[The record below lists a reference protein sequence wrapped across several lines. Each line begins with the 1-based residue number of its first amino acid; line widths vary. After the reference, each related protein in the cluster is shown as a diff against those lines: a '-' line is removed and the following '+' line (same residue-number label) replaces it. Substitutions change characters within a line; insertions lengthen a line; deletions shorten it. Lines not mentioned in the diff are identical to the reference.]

1 MMMMMIIFIGLLKDT
16 RLGICGGTYEP
27 QKLPQWL
34 VGIFHNLATICALI
48 WPTKESN
55 FLWNNK
61 GENMPQGFLGQG
73 FLTQLLATNIAAHH
87 FYLFA
92 FATSW
97 KPLKG
102 ILWGIFIYFLRFFFF
117 GWPSHN
123 AKTELCLPTKLK
135 CEISKV
141 ELFLADMIN
150 CWPGALGERGLKDH
164 STFYL
169 CQFVSPD
176 FGLMPPAWL
185 WPIKWKQ
192 IKWNFVFFWVD
203 YTWNHKP
210 SFILVN
216 YNWVIYINW
225 LNFKGELLIKQ
236 ERKLTSASRKDIWI
250 LGKFHPDSFKTERCG
265 TWRLVAVLLTMQGLF
280 HLLSKS

>member
-92 FATSW
+92 FATS
-97 KPLKG
+97 
-102 ILWGIFIYFLRFFFF
+102 
-117 GWPSHN
+117 
-123 AKTELCLPTKLK
+123 
-135 CEISKV
+135 
-141 ELFLADMIN
+141 
-150 CWPGALGERGLKDH
+150 
-164 STFYL
+164 
-169 CQFVSPD
+169 
-176 FGLMPPAWL
+176 
-185 WPIKWKQ
+185 
-192 IKWNFVFFWVD
+192 
-203 YTWNHKP
+203 
-210 SFILVN
+210 
-216 YNWVIYINW
+216 
-225 LNFKGELLIKQ
+225 
-236 ERKLTSASRKDIWI
+236 
-250 LGKFHPDSFKTERCG
+250 
-265 TWRLVAVLLTMQGLF
+265 
-280 HLLSKS
+280 